1 MECMERYFNDG
12 RDWFMEKRFGLFVHW
27 GIYSVGAWHE
37 QHQFRLGLSRSEYA
51 PFAEQFDPKDFDPY
65 AWLDLMAEAGMEY
78 LTFTAKHIDGFC
90 MWDTKATD
98 YNIMRTPY
106 GKDVLR
112 MLSEACRDRGVPL
125 CIYYSAADMHN
136 PNYPNAGRSYEL
148 PAPEAGDAPDEE
160 RYMLFVKEQVRELC
174 SNYGPIHGFWWD
186 AMMFGRHDPSV
197 NAIIRSLQPRAVING
212 RGFDQGDFS
221 TPERDW
227 DDSVRTLASFDKPT
241 EACQSVGKQS
251 WGYREHEE
259 FYTRRHL
266 IESMDTV
273 FAKGGNYLINVG
285 PDSRGIVAAE
295 YADKIRVLGKW
306 YADVREA
313 FQDTTVAS
321 MENAQGILLTRRGN
335 TLYVHLTALPETDS
349 VVLHPLRIL
358 PTRAIV
364 LNTGEPA
371 AVRLELL
378 PSHYKDRK
386 PCLRIAGLPT
396 DECSNTVL
404 VVRLDFKAL
413 PEKFDN

>member
-1 MECMERYFNDG
+1 
-12 RDWFMEKRFGLFVHW
+12 
-27 GIYSVGAWHE
+27 
-37 QHQFRLGLSRSEYA
+37 
-51 PFAEQFDPKDFDPY
+51 
-65 AWLDLMAEAGMEY
+65 
-78 LTFTAKHIDGFC
+78 
-90 MWDTKATD
+90 
-98 YNIMRTPY
+98 
-106 GKDVLR
+106 
-112 MLSEACRDRGVPL
+112 
-125 CIYYSAADMHN
+125 
-136 PNYPNAGRSYEL
+136 
-148 PAPEAGDAPDEE
+148 
-160 RYMLFVKEQVRELC
+160 
-174 SNYGPIHGFWWD
+174 
-186 AMMFGRHDPSV
+186 MMFGRHDPSV
-197 NAIIRSLQPRAVING
+197 NALIRSLQPQAVING

-251 WGYREHEE
+251 WGYREQEE
-259 FYTRRHL
+259 FYTHRHL

-273 FAKGGNYLINVG
+273 FSKGGNYLINVG
-285 PDSRGIVAAE
+285 PDSRGIITAE
-295 YADKIRVLGKW
+295 YADRIRALGKW

-335 TLYVHLTALPETDS
+335 TLYVHLTAPPETDS
-349 VVLHPLRIL
+349 VVLSPLRIL

-371 AVRLELL
+371 TVRLELL
-378 PSHYKDRK
+378 PSHYRDRK

-413 PEKFDN
+413 PEKLDT